1 MQLIEQHPHWGDQL
15 IRRAQTWRDR
25 LVEAGWARPNG
36 DGPVLP
42 LVMGSDQAA
51 LDRQQQLEEK
61 GLLTIA
67 IRPPTVPEGAS
78 RLRLVLRRDLP
89 EGSCSTLVAA
99 LGTP

>member
-1 MQLIEQHPHWGDQL
+1 M
-15 IRRAQTWRDR
+15 RASVFCVAC
-25 LVEAGWARPNG
+25 LAIGWATLATISATNQG
-36 DGPVLP
+36 I
-42 LVMGSDQAA
+42 A
-51 LDRQQQLEEK
+51 LSRLYGQRQQQLEEK